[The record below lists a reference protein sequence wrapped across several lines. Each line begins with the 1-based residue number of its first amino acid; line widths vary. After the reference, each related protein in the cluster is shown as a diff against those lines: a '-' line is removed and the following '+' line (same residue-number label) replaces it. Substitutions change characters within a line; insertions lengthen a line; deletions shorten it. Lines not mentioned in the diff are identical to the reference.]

1 MKKLITKAQT
11 KFMMRLAGVREVPA
25 KKERGDQLIQVLGL
39 IIISVII
46 LIFFRAQI
54 VNLFKDAIDKTT
66 NSVKSLFTYVAT
78 E

>member
-1 MKKLITKAQT
+1 MRKLITKAQT
-11 KFMMRLAGVREVPA
+11 KFMMRLAGVHEAPA
-25 KKERGDQLIQVLGL
+25 EKERGDQLIQVLGL

-66 NSVKSLFTYVAT
+66 NSVKSLFTNVTT